1 MTHPTEHRTPAR
13 LTASPHGHARE
24 GSARPRLPPAPG
36 GPWGRPTL
44 VTPSPTAGARELSP
58 SSGVSCGEKTSP
70 SAART
75 GAGGGWQGS
84 VGSPLGQADLISQQP
99 FPWEPATTIHTLGN
113 AGKGGQGSAGR
124 GAWAGE
130 RGQRAVPQPRAAALL
145 PAAPGR
151 GLLGWGGCHPGVRGH
166 RDREVTVCKP
176 QSPPPPPQ
184 ARARLGSAS
193 SQPPRMVFAPP
204 PRTGGGGLQC
214 QPQGQQRADG
224 SPAVSFSA
232 GMARRSRTTS
242 VLSLGISQEGLGG
255 NCLHPCPSPA
265 HPHPLPGARR
275 TGTDNT
281 PVPQNTLPD
290 ALATLQVIPSCLSIP
305 GPRVPPRLRGV
316 AWVPH
321 RLLHPLTPPTLQL
334 CPKPMPILLRAG
346 SGWCNVCR

>member
-1 MTHPTEHRTPAR
+1 MGTSHNHPYI
-13 LTASPHGHARE
+13 RE
-24 GSARPRLPPAPG
+24 C
-36 GPWGRPTL
+36 WQGR
-44 VTPSPTAGARELSP
+44 AGER
-58 SSGVSCGEKTSP
+58 G
-70 SAART
+70 
-75 GAGGGWQGS
+75 QGS
-84 VGSPLGQADLISQQP
+84 V
-99 FPWEPATTIHTLGN
+99 
-113 AGKGGQGSAGR
+113 GR
-124 GAWAGE
+124 GAWAASCPTAQGSSIAPSSPRQGLAGVGGLPP
-130 RGQRAVPQPRAAALL
+130 RGAGTQGQ
-145 PAAPGR
+145 
-151 GLLGWGGCHPGVRGH
+151 GGDSVQAT
-166 RDREVTVCKP
+166 E
-176 QSPPPPPQ
+176 PPPPPQ

-305 GPRVPPRLRGV
+305 GPRVPPRLRGA